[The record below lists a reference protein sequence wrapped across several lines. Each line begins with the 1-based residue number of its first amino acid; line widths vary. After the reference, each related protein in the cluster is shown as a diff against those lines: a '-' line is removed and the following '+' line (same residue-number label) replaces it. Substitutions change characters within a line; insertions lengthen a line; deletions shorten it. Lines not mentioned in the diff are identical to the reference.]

1 MAVRPDP
8 IFAAPAG
15 APIGQGWGV
24 TPTDARPPGVWVV
37 HVTTAGGADAE
48 LAADALWQA
57 GAVAIEER
65 AVASGVVLLAAAEPE
80 ADGIDSGTGPGT
92 GPAGDPGP
100 LMAAVEGRWPAE
112 IVAVDLDA
120 ALDAWRPH
128 ARATAV
134 GRFVVRAPW
143 VPRPPAGGG
152 DGDGGGDGRGDGD
165 GGGDG
170 AAVPPVDVVDVVI
183 DPGRSFGSG
192 GHASTRLALAALDG
206 VLARGERVLDVG
218 VGSGVLAI
226 AALLAGARAARGV
239 DIDPAALTASRA
251 NAARHGVADRLAV
264 ERDWPPPGEP
274 FDLVL
279 ANMLAPTL
287 VELAPDIRARLG
299 AAGTLILSGLLDGQR
314 PAVLDAYPD
323 LTVVATHIDE
333 HGGWVALT
341 LRPSDLAG

>member
-15 APIGQGWGV
+15 TPIGQGGGV

-65 AVASGVVLLAAAEPE
+65 PVASGVVLLAAAEPG
-80 ADGIDSGTGPGT
+80 ADGTESGTGPGT

-100 LMAAVEGRWPAE
+100 LMVAVEGRWPAE

-128 ARATAV
+128 ARAMAV

-143 VPRPPAGGG
+143 VRRPPAG
-152 DGDGGGDGRGDGD
+152 DGDNGGGDGGDD
-165 GGGDG
+165 GE
-170 AAVPPVDVVDVVI
+170 VPPVDGVDVVDVVI

-192 GHASTRLALAALDG
+192 GHASTRLALAALDAA
-206 VLARGERVLDVG
+206 LAGGERVLDVG

-239 DIDPAALTASRA
+239 DIDPAALAASRA
-251 NAARHGVADRLAV
+251 NAARNGVADRLAV
-264 ERDWPPPGEP
+264 GRDWSPPAEP

-287 VELAPDIRARLG
+287 VELAPDVRARLG
-299 AAGTLILSGLLDGQR
+299 AAGTLILSGLLDEQR

-323 LTVVATHIDE
+323 LTVVATHTDE
-333 HGGWVALT
+333 DGGWVALT
-341 LRPSDLAG
+341 LRL